1 MDGLD
6 EGLYRL
12 VGSLD
17 IVGESVDGK
26 SDGDSLIVV
35 GVCYKS
41 CEILLI
47 KSDRNQ
53 INQTIELTRVGIFV
67 SILLVDV
74 VGDSVLGSCMT
85 YIKQATIVSTN
96 LHFCLHPIT

>member
-17 IVGESVDGK
+17 IVGESDDGT
-26 SDGDSLIVV
+26 SDGGSLIVV

-53 INQTIELTRVGIFV
+53 IN
-67 SILLVDV
+67 
-74 VGDSVLGSCMT
+74 
-85 YIKQATIVSTN
+85 
-96 LHFCLHPIT
+96 